1 MSFVAEASRVVAASP
16 AEVFDALAAFPS
28 WGSHAPRSFRP
39 VSEERKLFAGMRLRV
54 RILGLP
60 STLKV
65 TVVERPREITWC
77 GGSRTLLHGEHRF
90 LFEAEGAGTR
100 VRSVETWRGALTP
113 LVRRL
118 VKAQAERVAGQQLE
132 ALAAYLRATG
142 PAKN

>member
-1 MSFVAEASRVVAASP
+1 MSFVAEATRVLSASP

-28 WGSHAPRSFRP
+28 WGSRAPRSFRP
-39 VSEERKLFAGMRLRV
+39 ASEQGTLFAGMRLKV

-65 TVVERPREITWC
+65 TVVERPREIAWC

-90 LFEAEGAGTR
+90 LFEAEGTGTR

-113 LVRRL
+113 LVRPL
-118 VKAQAERVAGQQLE
+118 VKAQAERVAAQQLE
-132 ALAAYLRATG
+132 ALAGYLRATA
-142 PAKN
+142 PASN